1 MRQLGII
8 AAALIFSTSAFQVG
22 SAHAA
27 DKVTFVLDW
36 FPSGEVAFPYVGV
49 KEGFFAAE
57 NLDVQIDIGR
67 GGADAVTRIA
77 SGTDDFGGAALNP
90 LMVAAAEGA
99 IPVKAVMSVFTKQPD
114 AIFTVDGSPVT
125 SIKALGGKT
134 LATATFSSSNPL
146 WPVIAQAN
154 GLDPATVKLLKVDD
168 NALGPMLALGKV
180 DAVISWVTSAPND
193 ARLLKASNKALKVIP
208 WSDHGLNGYGW
219 SILASDKI
227 IHDSPDKVARFV
239 RAYLKTVQFY
249 AANPQKVAEDLKAMV
264 PQADLQS
271 NADEAK
277 AAGPLVKN
285 EITDRDGFGAFNPQL
300 LKDTWIWVAKA
311 QNYPLDKV
319 DPEKL
324 VDRSFVKK

>member
-1 MRQLGII
+1 MCKIGTIG
-8 AAALIFSTSAFQVG
+8 AAILLSTGLQAGCAQ
-22 SAHAA
+22 AA

-57 NLDVQIDIGR
+57 NLDVKIDIGR

-90 LMVAAAEGA
+90 LMVAAAQGP

-114 AIFTVDGSPVT
+114 AIFTVEGGPIT
-125 SIKALGGKT
+125 SIKALAGKT

-146 WPVIAQAN
+146 WPVIARTN

-180 DAVISWVTSAPND
+180 DAAISWVTSAPND
-193 ARLLKASNKALKVIP
+193 ARLLKESGKKLKVLP
-208 WSDHGLNGYGW
+208 WSEYGLDGYGW
-219 SILASDKI
+219 SIMASDKI
-227 IHDSPDKVARFV
+227 VHDSPDEVARFV

-249 AANPQKVAEDLKAMV
+249 AANPDKVAEDLKAMV

-300 LKDTWIWVAKA
+300 LMDTWKWVAKA
-311 QNYPLDKV
+311 QNLPLDKV

-324 VDRSFVKK
+324 VDRSFVKR